1 MDFSLRFKLA
11 AQPQNFVIVLY
22 TAYGLPRSNTCLVYH
37 WVHNFLTNELF
48 LQMLIGSN
56 RICYAHEYSTV
67 DPTRRLMEMRSANLT
82 FCNFVSMKEV
92 MSYRPHPDD
101 PENKTL
107 LKQETVVTVRGV
119 PLTSYMEGIILG
131 TVSANAGKGRI
142 AIEWV
147 TKKLDNETK
156 SLSERLESI
165 KLEVADLTHKVED
178 TLINAAKNSIEE
190 FQRDLLKI
198 QPPMV
203 KAEEARGEISSTES
217 WWWGVT
223 AGSRLKT
230 KFEPIYLTG
239 LTC

>member
-1 MDFSLRFKLA
+1 MRIWSAEHVFNYSWETVTKSQLQKHPNPLQPAVLA
-11 AQPQNFVIVLY
+11 TDVVSRRVDPGTGVLHSHRIISSDW
-22 TAYGLPRSNTCLVYH
+22 GLAH
-37 WVHNFLTNELF
+37 WV
-48 LQMLIGSN
+48 QKLIGSN
-56 RICYAHEYSTV
+56 RVCYAHEYSMV
-67 DPTRRLMEMRSANLT
+67 DPTRRLMEMRSTNLT

-92 MSYRPHPDD
+92 MSYHPHPDD

-131 TVSANAGKGRI
+131 TVSTNAAKGRI

-147 TKKLDNETK
+147 TKKLENETK

-165 KLEVADLTHKVED
+165 KLEVANLTHKVED
-178 TLINAAKNSIEE
+178 TMINAAKNSIEE
-190 FQRDLLKI
+190 LQRDLLKI

-217 WWWGVT
+217 W
-223 AGSRLKT
+223 
-230 KFEPIYLTG
+230 
-239 LTC
+239 